1 MLFAL
6 FYFNDNPD
14 WMRIGAFFFDS
25 SEAFLTEKL
34 ICPTK
39 LVRNEKLEKVLQ
51 SFGSCVLSNIKN
63 GIWIAGTLYLTVL
76 LCKTRSRTHA
86 HTHTRYLV

>member
-1 MLFAL
+1 
-6 FYFNDNPD
+6 
-14 WMRIGAFFFDS
+14 MRIGAFFFDS

-63 GIWIAGTLYLTVL
+63 GIWIAGTL
-76 LCKTRSRTHA
+76 
-86 HTHTRYLV
+86 